1 MKGQYMEGIILDTQ
15 ADVDDTVENEFPT
28 REEYENMVSTL
39 YKSFY
44 DEDIEKIRRDAES
57 LALDMAEKQISE
69 KEDEIRRT
77 AEEALI
83 KKIRAKRQRISEIGI
98 MKNTGNVKRS
108 VSDMTKEERALVAK
122 RAARGEIINLK

>member
-1 MKGQYMEGIILDTQ
+1 MEDIILDTQ
-15 ADVDDTVENEFPT
+15 ADVDDTVENELPT

-69 KEDEIRRT
+69 KEDEIRRA